1 MTSDSPRLKIIH
13 VAETI
18 RGGIATYFTELHALQ
33 CQTFG
38 KENVCYIVPSDHRAD
53 LIGIADSNIVAFD
66 RSGRNLPSLLRLALE
81 TMRQVQITKP
91 DIVHVHSTLAGL
103 IVRTAFVFMRKRPAI
118 VYCAHGWAFS
128 RETSRFSNAVAKL
141 AERLLA
147 KVTDRIICIS
157 QNEYAAARDAGIP
170 EHQLSLVLSGMR
182 DERPNISHD
191 DASWSTSKLK
201 VLFIGRLDRQKGYDF
216 LIEAARQLETSIDVR
231 MIGSAVVNE
240 EGDELNMP
248 SNVTLLGWLPRTDI
262 EAQLDQ
268 ADLAVIPSR
277 WEAFG
282 FVALEA
288 MRAHKPILAFRAGA
302 LPEIIE
308 DGATGL
314 ICDPAGTKALVAG
327 LRRASTHVNLRA
339 LGEAGYERFVSVF
352 SIDRTHHE
360 LLKVYAAVITTS
372 PKHLAK
378 FVF

>member
-1 MTSDSPRLKIIH
+1 
-13 VAETI
+13 
-18 RGGIATYFTELHALQ
+18 
-33 CQTFG
+33 
-38 KENVCYIVPSDHRAD
+38 
-53 LIGIADSNIVAFD
+53 
-66 RSGRNLPSLLRLALE
+66 
-81 TMRQVQITKP
+81 
-91 DIVHVHSTLAGL
+91 
-103 IVRTAFVFMRKRPAI
+103 
-118 VYCAHGWAFS
+118 
-128 RETSRFSNAVAKL
+128 
-141 AERLLA
+141 
-147 KVTDRIICIS
+147 
-157 QNEYAAARDAGIP
+157 
-170 EHQLSLVLSGMR
+170 
-182 DERPNISHD
+182 
-191 DASWSTSKLK
+191 
-201 VLFIGRLDRQKGYDF
+201 
-216 LIEAARQLETSIDVR
+216 
-231 MIGSAVVNE
+231 MIGSAVVSE
-240 EGDELNMP
+240 EGNHNMP
-248 SNVTLLGWLPRTDI
+248 SNVTLLGWLARTDI

-268 ADLAVIPSR
+268 ADLCVIPSR

-302 LPEIIE
+302 LPEIVE

>member
-81 TMRQVQITKP
+81 TMRQVQIAKP

-128 RETSRFSNAVAKL
+128 RETSRFSNAVAKM

-157 QNEYAAARDAGIP
+157 QNEYSAARDAGIP
-170 EHQLSLVLSGMR
+170 ESQLSLVLSGMR
-182 DERPNISHD
+182 NERPNISQD
-191 DASWSTSKLK
+191 DAGWSTSKLK

-216 LIEAARQLETSIDVR
+216 LIEAAQQLEESIDVR
-231 MIGSAVVNE
+231 MIGSAVVSE
-240 EGDELNMP
+240 EGNHNMP
-248 SNVTLLGWLPRTDI
+248 SNVTLLGWLARTDI

-268 ADLAVIPSR
+268 ADLCVIPSR

-302 LPEIIE
+302 LPEIVE

>member
-1 MTSDSPRLKIIH
+1 MTPDSPRLKIIH

-53 LIGIADSNIVAFD
+53 LIGIANSNIVAFD
-66 RSGRNLPSLLRLALE
+66 RSGRNLPSLMRLALE
-81 TMRQVQITKP
+81 TMRQVQVAKP

-103 IVRTAFVFMRKRPAI
+103 IVRTAFVFMRNRPAI
-118 VYCAHGWAFS
+118 VYCSHGWAFS
-128 RETSRFSNAVAKL
+128 RETSRFSNAVAKV

-147 KVTDRIICIS
+147 KVTDKIICIS
-157 QNEYAAARDAGIP
+157 QNEYSAARDAGIP
-170 EHQLSLVLSGMR
+170 EKKLSLVLSGMR
-182 DERPNISHD
+182 NERPNFSRD
-191 DASWSTSKLK
+191 DASWNTSKLK

-240 EGDELNMP
+240 EGDHTMP
-248 SNVTLLGWLPRTDI
+248 SNVTLLGWLARTDI
-262 EAQLDQ
+262 EAQLDLT
-268 ADLAVIPSR
+268 DIAVIPSR

-308 DGATGL
+308 DGLTGL
-314 ICDPAGTKALVAG
+314 ICDPAGTQALVAG
-327 LRRASTHVNLRA
+327 LRRASQVNLRA
-339 LGEAGYERFVSVF
+339 LGEAGYDRFVSMF
-352 SIDRTHHE
+352 RIERTHQE
-360 LLKVYAAVITTS
+360 LLKVYALVVTTS
-372 PKHLAK
+372 PRHLSK